1 MKVEDVIS
9 DMHGVDATEA
19 LGVVVQEIERLAIKK
34 GVLSGA
40 LLTFDRNPREA
51 DNLGQIIQLT
61 EQLVVVEE
69 KLSDCLVAFQ
79 VIKDRLKGDSK

>member
-1 MKVEDVIS
+1 MKIEDVIL

-40 LLTFDRNPREA
+40 LLMFDRNPREA

-79 VIKDRLKGDSK
+79 VVKDRLKGDSK